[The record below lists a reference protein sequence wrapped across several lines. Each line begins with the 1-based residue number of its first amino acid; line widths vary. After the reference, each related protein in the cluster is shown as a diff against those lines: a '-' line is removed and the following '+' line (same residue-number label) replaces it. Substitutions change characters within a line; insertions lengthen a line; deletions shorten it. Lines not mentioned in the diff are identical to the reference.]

1 MKNKKIPIKAA
12 KDIANEYGYNQ
23 IIIHGYDIES
33 GVQSVCTYGKSQED
47 CDNAAKGGNAIKKLL
62 GWPDDLCNTKPQR
75 VKKRIKNINKIIDE
89 SDLIY
94 ILKKLINDD
103 TESLLLIEDLKI
115 RIKDE
120 L

>member
-1 MKNKKIPIKAA
+1 MKNKKIPIKVA

-33 GVQSVCTYGKSQED
+33 GTQSVCTYGKSQED
-47 CDNAAKGGNAIKKLL
+47 CDNAAKGGNTIKKLL

-89 SDLIY
+89 SNLIY
-94 ILKKLINDD
+94 KLKKLIDDD
-103 TESLLLIEDLKI
+103 TESLLLIEDLKLK
-115 RIKDE
+115 IKDE

>member
-47 CDNAAKGGNAIKKLL
+47 CDNSAKGGNAIKKLL
-62 GWPDDLCNTKPQR
+62 GWPDDLCDTKPQR

-89 SDLIY
+89 SNLIHK
-94 ILKKLINDD
+94 LKKIINN
-103 TESLLLIEDLKI
+103 EVESSLLI
-115 RIKDE
+115 DE
-120 L
+120 LKTQIKEEL